1 MNRFLYTVLL
11 LMCAGCSSPRL
22 ECQAEWNARIGREA
36 QTDFAGQMKN
46 GNRVPAHDFV
56 SQYDFSNA
64 ALEDLPWELHQL
76 KVTGNEYD
84 EYCESV
90 RKQHPDWNYLEFNFP
105 NPEPRRYERVDRE
118 TCRLTEGLFTG
129 ELFVSNGTV
138 SAVSGDFNA
147 GFKICDMGF
156 TDVNHDGFMDA
167 VLLLAQQ
174 GCGSARVSGV
184 YVLTRKQQNGE
195 FTTVGNNAEGNEQK
209 NP

>member
-1 MNRFLYTVLL
+1 MNRVLSTVLL
-11 LMCAGCSSPRL
+11 LMCAGCSAPRL
-22 ECQAEWNARIGREA
+22 ECQAEWNARIGQEA
-36 QTDFAGQMKN
+36 QTEFTDLLKN
-46 GNRVPAHDFV
+46 GNRAPAHDFV
-56 SQYDFSNA
+56 SRYDFANA

-90 RKQHPDWNYLEFNFP
+90 RKQNPGWNYLEFNFP
-105 NPEPRRYERVDRE
+105 DPEARRFERVDRA
-118 TCRLTEGLFTG
+118 TCRLTDGIFTG
-129 ELFVSNGTV
+129 ELLVSNGTV

-147 GFKICDMGF
+147 GFKICDIGF
-156 TDVNHDGFMDA
+156 TDVNHDGVMDA

-184 YVLTRKQQNGE
+184 YVLTRKQPDGE
-195 FTTVGNNAEGNEQK
+195 FAMVGNNAEGNEQK